1 MLTKAAFRTAGIGIV
16 VSIWILSLI
25 PLTQAGIPGTDKFH
39 HAFAY
44 FTCMFCWGQAYTRP
58 ATRLKLALIF
68 ITMGAL
74 IECAQGLTTY
84 RTFDWMDMVANAVG
98 VTIAWLV
105 VTVQLSIQ
113 RRYGIGEAGKEMRR

>member
-1 MLTKAAFRTAGIGIV
+1 MLSKAAFRTAGIGIV

-25 PLTQAGIPGTDKFH
+25 PLSQEGIPGTDKFH
-39 HAFAY
+39 HALAY
-44 FTCMFCWGQAYTRP
+44 FTCMLCWGQAYTRP

-68 ITMGAL
+68 IGMGAL

-84 RTFDWMDMVANAVG
+84 RTFEWLDMVANAVG
-98 VTIAWLV
+98 VTIAWFT

-113 RRYGIGEAGKEMRR
+113 RRYGIGEAGKEFKR

>member
-1 MLTKAAFRTAGIGIV
+1 VFTKPVFRTAGIGII
-16 VSIWILSLI
+16 VSIWVLSLI
-25 PLTQAGIPGTDKFH
+25 PLSQSGIPGTDKFH

-44 FTCMFCWGQAYTRP
+44 FACMFCWGQAFTRP

-68 ITMGAL
+68 MAMGAL
-74 IECAQGLTTY
+74 IECVQGLTTY
-84 RTFDWMDMVANAVG
+84 RTFEWMDMVANAVG

-113 RRYGIGEAGKEMRR
+113 RRYAIGETGREMQR